1 MKLAALTAV
10 VLVAFA
16 ANSLLN
22 RAALA
27 GDLAGPAA
35 FAALRLAAGAAVLV
49 VLARTRGPVPFRA
62 PRRLWQAAGL
72 LAYMWGF
79 SFAYVTLDAGIGALI
94 LFGGV
99 QVLMFAAAVATGEPV
114 PARRWVGTTVA
125 FAGLVLLL
133 WPAGAAAPGLAGATL
148 MATAAAGWAA
158 YTLLGRGGTDPL
170 GSTAANFALAAL
182 PAVLL
187 AGVAFDGLTPA
198 GAILAV
204 ISGAVTSGLGYALWY
219 TVLPR
224 LPSTTAALAQLLVPV
239 IAVAGGVFLL
249 AEPLTLRIVLAGA
262 LVVAGVAAGVIPYR
276 TTRSSGS

>member
-1 MKLAALTAV
+1 MRLVALTAL

-35 FAALRLAAGAAVLV
+35 FAAIRLAAGAAVLLL
-49 VLARTRGPVPFRA
+49 LARSRGPVPFRA

-99 QVLMFAAAVATGEPV
+99 QVLMFAAAVGTGEPV
-114 PARRWVGTTVA
+114 PVRRWVGTSVA

-133 WPAGAAAPGLAGATL
+133 WPAGAAAPSVMGAAL

-158 YTLLGRGGTDPL
+158 YTWLGRGGTDPL
-170 GSTAANFALAAL
+170 GATAANFALAAL
-182 PAVLL
+182 PAVVL
-187 AGVAFDGLTPA
+187 AGVAFDGITPA
-198 GAILAV
+198 GAVLAV

-219 TVLPR
+219 AVLPR
-224 LPSTTAALAQLLVPV
+224 LAGTTAALAQLLVPV
-239 IAVAGGVFLL
+239 IAVAGGVVLL

-262 LVVAGVAAGVIPYR
+262 LVVAGVAAGVLPYR
-276 TTRSSGS
+276 TTSSRGS

>member
-1 MKLAALTAV
+1 MKLAALTAL

-35 FAALRLAAGAAVLV
+35 FAALRLAAGAAVLLI
-49 VLARTRGPVPFRA
+49 LARMRGPVPFRS

-99 QVLMFAAAVATGEPV
+99 QVLMFAAAVVTREPV

-133 WPAGAAAPGLAGATL
+133 WPAGAAAPGLAGAAL
-148 MATAAAGWAA
+148 MVIAAAGWAA
-158 YTLLGRGGTDPL
+158 YTLLGRGGADPL
-170 GSTAANFALAAL
+170 GATAANFALAAI
-182 PAVLL
+182 PALVLSAL
-187 AGVAFDGLTPA
+187 AFDGLTPA
-198 GAILAV
+198 GATLAI

-219 TVLPR
+219 AILPR
-224 LPSTTAALAQLLVPV
+224 LPATTAALAQLLVPV
-239 IAVAGGVFLL
+239 IAVAGGVILL
-249 AEPLTLRIVLAGA
+249 AEPLTARILAAGA
-262 LVVAGVAAGVIPYR
+262 LVVAGVAAGVMPYR
-276 TTRSSGS
+276 TMGSRGS

>member
-1 MKLAALTAV
+1 MKFAALTAL

-27 GDLAGPAA
+27 SDLAGPAA
-35 FAALRLAAGAAVLV
+35 FAALRLASGAAVLL
-49 VLARTRGPVPFRA
+49 VLARTRGPIPFRA

-99 QVLMFAAAVATGEPV
+99 QTLMFAATVAMREPI
-114 PARRWVGTTVA
+114 PARRWVGTMVA
-125 FAGLVLLL
+125 FGGLVLLL
-133 WPAGAAAPGLAGATL
+133 WPAGSAAPGLVGAAL
-148 MATAAAGWAA
+148 MAAAAAGWAA

-170 GSTAANFALAAL
+170 GSTAANFALAAI
-182 PAVLL
+182 PAL
-187 AGVAFDGLTPA
+187 ALATFAFDGITPA
-198 GAILAV
+198 GATLA
-204 ISGAVTSGLGYALWY
+204 IASGAVTSGLGYALWY

-239 IAVAGGVFLL
+239 LAVAGGVMLL
-249 AEPLTLRIVLAGA
+249 AEPLTPRILIAGA
-262 LVVAGVAAGVIPYR
+262 LVVTGVAAGVIPYR
-276 TTRSSGS
+276 TISSRGS